1 MPNLSNIELTSYDT
15 FLMIMDYLF
24 YFIVI
29 AVIFNILVSMFVL
42 GVVRDYS
49 IIILFVCLLLVCL
62 YIIIFFIYLLIHL
75 C

>member
-29 AVIFNILVSMFVL
+29 VVIFNILVSMFVL

-62 YIIIFFIYLLIHL
+62 YIIIFFIYLLILL

>member
-29 AVIFNILVSMFVL
+29 VVIFNILVSMFVL
-42 GVVRDYS
+42 GFVRDYS

>member
-29 AVIFNILVSMFVL
+29 VVIFNILVSMFVL
-42 GVVRDYS
+42 GVVRD
-49 IIILFVCLLLVCL
+49 
-62 YIIIFFIYLLIHL
+62 
-75 C
+75 

>member
-29 AVIFNILVSMFVL
+29 VVIFNILVSMFVL
-42 GVVRDYS
+42 GFVRDYS

-62 YIIIFFIYLLIHL
+62 YIIIFFIYLLIL
-75 C
+75 L

>member
-29 AVIFNILVSMFVL
+29 VVIFNILVSMFVL

>member
-29 AVIFNILVSMFVL
+29 VVIFNILVSMFVL
-42 GVVRDYS
+42 GFVRDYS

-62 YIIIFFIYLLIHL
+62 YIIIFFIYLLILL